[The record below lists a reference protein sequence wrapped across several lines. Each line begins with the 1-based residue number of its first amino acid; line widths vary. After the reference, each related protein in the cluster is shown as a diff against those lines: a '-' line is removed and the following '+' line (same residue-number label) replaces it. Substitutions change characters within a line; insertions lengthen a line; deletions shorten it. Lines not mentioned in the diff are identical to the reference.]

1 MTSGLVTNNSRVP
14 TTAVLFVCMLGVA
27 ALPAAVVGECT
38 CDSEE
43 EDNNKSEALKYKLGA
58 FFSILVA
65 GAVGVYLPIVGK
77 SVPALSPEKNAFL
90 VVKTFAAGVILATGC
105 VHVLP
110 DAFDK
115 LTSPCLEGKFWEFP
129 WSGFVLMVAAIF
141 TLTLDKLATSCYTQS
156 QLAKSS
162 AGPVNVDEEKTTGGE
177 HANHG
182 VPVHTHPT
190 PDVPVHAHANHGH
203 SHRSAMLSSGYG
215 VPVSKELI
223 RYRIIAQVLE
233 LGIVVHSVIIGL
245 ALGASESPSYIKPL
259 VAALSFHQFF
269 EGVGLGGCITQAK
282 LKCRAVTIMAM
293 FFSLTTPV
301 GIAIG
306 IGLTNVYKENSP
318 AALIVEGM
326 LNAASSGILIYMSL
340 VDLLAADFE
349 NPRMQANMKLQMVA
363 YVSLLFGAGCLS
375 LLAKW
380 A

>member
-1 MTSGLVTNNSRVP
+1 MTSGLFTNSRVP
-14 TTAVLFVCMLGVA
+14 TTAVLFVCMLVA
-27 ALPAAVVGECT
+27 VALPIVVVGECT

-77 SVPALSPEKNAFL
+77 SVPALSPEKNAFF
-90 VVKTFAAGVILATGC
+90 VVKAFAAGVILATGC
-105 VHVLP
+105 VHILP

-115 LTSPCLEGKFWEFP
+115 LTSPCLEGKVWEFP
-129 WSGFVLMVAAIF
+129 WSGFVLMVVAIF
-141 TLTLDKLATSCYTQS
+141 TLMLDKLATSYYSQS

-162 AGPVNVDEEKTTGGE
+162 AGPVNGDEEKTGE
-177 HANHG
+177 HATHD
-182 VPVHTHPT
+182 VPVHTHAT
-190 PDVPVHAHANHGH
+190 HDVPVHTHTTHGH
-203 SHRSAMLSSGYG
+203 SHGSAMLSSGYG
-215 VPVSKELI
+215 GPVSKELI
-223 RYRIIAQVLE
+223 RYRVIAQVLE

-245 ALGASESPSYIKPL
+245 ALGASESPSTIKPL

-282 LKCRAVTIMAM
+282 LKCRAITIMAL

-306 IGLTNVYKENSP
+306 IGITNGYKENSSV
-318 AALIVEGM
+318 ALIVEGM
-326 LNAASSGILIYMSL
+326 LNAAASGILIYMSL

-349 NPRMQANMKLQMVA
+349 HPRMQTNMKLQMVA
-363 YVSLLFGAGCLS
+363 YASLLFGVG
-375 LLAKW
+375 
-380 A
+380 

>member
-1 MTSGLVTNNSRVP
+1 MTSGLVTNSRVP
-14 TTAVLFVCMLGVA
+14 TTTVLFVCMLVA
-27 ALPAAVVGECT
+27 AVLPVVVVGECT
-38 CDSEE
+38 CDPGE
-43 EDNNKSEALKYKLGA
+43 EDKNKSEALKYKLGA

-65 GAVGVYLPIVGK
+65 GAVGVYLPMVGK
-77 SVPALSPEKNAFL
+77 SVPALSPEKNAFF

-115 LTSPCLEGKFWEFP
+115 LTSPCLKGKVWEFP
-129 WSGFVLMVAAIF
+129 WCGFVLMVVAIF
-141 TLTLDKLATSCYTQS
+141 TLMLDKLATSYYSQS
-156 QLAKSS
+156 QLAKFG
-162 AGPVNVDEEKTTGGE
+162 AGPVNVDEEKTGE
-177 HANHG
+177 HANHD
-182 VPVHTHPT
+182 VPVHTHAT
-190 PDVPVHAHANHGH
+190 HDVPVHTHATHGH
-203 SHRSAMLSSGYG
+203 SHGSAMLSSGYG
-215 VPVSKELI
+215 GPVSKELI
-223 RYRIIAQVLE
+223 RYRVIAQVLE

-245 ALGASESPSYIKPL
+245 ALGASESPSTIKPL

-282 LKCRAVTIMAM
+282 LKCRAITIMAL

-306 IGLTNVYKENSP
+306 IGITSNYKENSP
-318 AALIVEGM
+318 VALVVEGT
-326 LNAASSGILIYMSL
+326 LNAAASGILIYMSL

-363 YVSLLFGAGCLS
+363 YASLLFGAGCMS